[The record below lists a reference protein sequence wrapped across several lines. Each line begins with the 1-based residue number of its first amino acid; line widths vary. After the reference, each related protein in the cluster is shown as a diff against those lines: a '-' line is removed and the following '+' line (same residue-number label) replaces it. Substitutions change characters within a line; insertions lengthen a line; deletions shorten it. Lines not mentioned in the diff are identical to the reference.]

1 MFSREQKEQLVTNL
15 DIEGTLPLSSCRGP
29 SHPAPVAH
37 RTRQLESW
45 LSDTLA
51 AFRNRHER
59 QLTYIPH
66 LVRGMTMAEFGDK
79 YDGDVQAALR
89 GIQKERLTAEVA
101 PLDRNEMKRKWAP
114 VPEEEEHETRLADS
128 GKNANSGHA
137 RAAKHREWSHLP
149 FFTTILTFFP
159 TKKLASHLHHPRR
172 NHHPSREITSLP
184 AFKLQGHQALY
195 VALYIS
201 IVAVPSLANITS
213 KSLASPLN
221 LRARTNSSAYPQRLS
236 SAPARHHLPN
246 PQRPPSPVK
255 SAITAYP
262 QLRHSSLQSHYR
274 QRRPRIPHHRACRGK
289 TRACSAST
297 VRH

>member
-15 DIEGTLPLSSCRGP
+15 DIEGTSPLSLCRSP
-29 SHPAPVAH
+29 SHLAPVAH

-137 RAAKHREWSHLP
+137 RAAKHREWTYILFLTNNFDDFYYKKARVAPPSPQKKPPP
-149 FFTTILTFFP
+149 FP
-159 TKKLASHLHHPRR
+159 G
-172 NHHPSREITSLP
+172 NNVPSRI
-184 AFKLQGHQALY
+184 QAPRTPGT
-195 VALYIS
+195 VRRSLYIS
-201 IVAVPSLANITS
+201 
-213 KSLASPLN
+213 
-221 LRARTNSSAYPQRLS
+221 
-236 SAPARHHLPN
+236 
-246 PQRPPSPVK
+246 
-255 SAITAYP
+255 
-262 QLRHSSLQSHYR
+262 
-274 QRRPRIPHHRACRGK
+274 
-289 TRACSAST
+289 
-297 VRH
+297 